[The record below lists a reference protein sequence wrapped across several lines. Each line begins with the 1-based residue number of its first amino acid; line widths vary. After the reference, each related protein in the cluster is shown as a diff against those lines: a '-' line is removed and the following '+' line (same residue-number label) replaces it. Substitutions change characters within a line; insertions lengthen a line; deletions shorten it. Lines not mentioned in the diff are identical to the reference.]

1 MTKVLEKDQREV
13 LQNLDPEVLSSLLS
27 KAEVLD
33 DALTMVKIASDALTS
48 ETIENLTKKIEK
60 AAVLLELIERPELF
74 KMLDELITVGE
85 KLLPML
91 DRLGDLAENGTLEK
105 LLDLA
110 EASGILVDAVT
121 ETTIDHATK
130 KLNQLTELSDQLLQS
145 PMMKAMPKLL
155 EVSNEAYNEVS
166 STEQKP
172 VGIFG
177 LMGLLKEPAI
187 QRLLQTSAATIKKLE
202 Q

>member
-1 MTKVLEKDQREV
+1 MTKTIEQEQKEV
-13 LQNLDPEVLSSLLS
+13 LQSINPEVLSSLLS

-48 ETIENLTKKIEK
+48 ETIENVTKKIEK
-60 AAVLLELIERPELF
+60 TAVLIELIEKPGLM
-74 KMLDELITVGE
+74 KMLDELVTVGE
-85 KLLPML
+85 RLLPIL
-91 DRLGDLAENGTLEK
+91 DRVAELTENGTLEK
-105 LLDLA
+105 LLELA

-130 KLNQLTELSDQLLQS
+130 KINQLTELSDQLLNS
-145 PMMKAMPKLL
+145 TMMKAMPRIL
-155 EVSNEAYNEVS
+155 EISDSAYNEVS
-166 STEQKP
+166 QLEQKP
-172 VGIFG
+172 IGIFG
-177 LMGLLKEPAI
+177 LMSLLKEPAV